1 MAAIVTPT
9 LARFGVCEKTLVSL
23 FSRFIL
29 VATRH
34 VVSRI
39 FPDALI
45 NEGIYIPLLLSFCE
59 HGIRDQR
66 TGLK

>member
-29 VATRH
+29 VAMRH

-45 NEGIYIPLLLSFCE
+45 NEGIYIGRSSN
-59 HGIRDQR
+59 RV
-66 TGLK
+66 

>member
-29 VATRH
+29 VAMRH
-34 VVSRI
+34 AVSRI

-45 NEGIYIPLLLSFCE
+45 NEGIHPFSGEAISRKALR
-59 HGIRDQR
+59 H
-66 TGLK
+66 